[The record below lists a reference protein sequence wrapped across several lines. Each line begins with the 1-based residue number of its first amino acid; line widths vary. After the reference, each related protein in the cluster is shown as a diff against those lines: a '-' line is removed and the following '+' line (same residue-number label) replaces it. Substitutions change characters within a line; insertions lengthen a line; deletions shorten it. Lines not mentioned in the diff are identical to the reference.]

1 MSSSTSATSLHRHPD
16 HLIELSKED
25 KIQLARKDVDFGVA
39 VNYTEAA
46 RLYGVAPS
54 TVRHREN
61 GRSSISAAHRH
72 QQKLSPDQEKMLK
85 HYITECATLN
95 FPIRIK
101 HVKEMAEDVYG
112 GPLSRGWVTR
122 FSQRNNLRSVFAHTI
137 DVQRAQ
143 THTKSSIRD
152 FLRLVDL
159 TVAKFEIS
167 AENKF
172 NMDKKGVLLGQANV
186 AKILLPDTA
195 QQRRR
200 HAQYKK
206 IPGGRESVTV
216 IEAVSADGVALRP
229 FIILRAQNVWEKWT
243 AIEGTT
249 SDWNL
254 ATSTKGWTDDD
265 LGLEWLKLFNQE
277 SKPANLQDFRL
288 LLVDNHSSYCTGRF
302 IMHCLQNRIILIAFP
317 PHSTH
322 LFQPLDVGLFSP
334 LQNYYSAQILDHAQ
348 YSGGRGVSKEDFLKY
363 YHRARSRALTP
374 HNIRSAFQAS
384 GIHPCRARPVLDKLN
399 LEIPNPTVQKS
410 PENSTWGSFS
420 SGAQEQDATD
430 TKTVA
435 EGDFNSATSTPPRA
449 TSTTPNILEKTPY
462 SRRVRDRFFGE
473 ILKRALSPKLQYRI
487 AKLQKALTLAHS
499 ENTIKTT

>member
-277 SKPANLQDFRL
+277 SKPANLQDF
-288 LLVDNHSSYCTGRF
+288 
-302 IMHCLQNRIILIAFP
+302 
-317 PHSTH
+317 
-322 LFQPLDVGLFSP
+322 
-334 LQNYYSAQILDHAQ
+334 
-348 YSGGRGVSKEDFLKY
+348 
-363 YHRARSRALTP
+363 
-374 HNIRSAFQAS
+374 
-384 GIHPCRARPVLDKLN
+384 
-399 LEIPNPTVQKS
+399 
-410 PENSTWGSFS
+410 
-420 SGAQEQDATD
+420 
-430 TKTVA
+430 
-435 EGDFNSATSTPPRA
+435 
-449 TSTTPNILEKTPY
+449 
-462 SRRVRDRFFGE
+462 
-473 ILKRALSPKLQYRI
+473 
-487 AKLQKALTLAHS
+487 
-499 ENTIKTT
+499 